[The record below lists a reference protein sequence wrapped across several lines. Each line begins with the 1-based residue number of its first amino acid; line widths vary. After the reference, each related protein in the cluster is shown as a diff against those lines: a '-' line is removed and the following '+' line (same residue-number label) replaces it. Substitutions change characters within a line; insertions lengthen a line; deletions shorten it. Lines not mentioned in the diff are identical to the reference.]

1 MKASE
6 AFNYLCILT
15 YDKYKN
21 DNSNFIKF
29 YTIF

>member
-6 AFNYLCILT
+6 AFDYVCTLT
-15 YDKYKN
+15 SDKYKN